1 MPGLR
6 CPCRALMRKPNS
18 PSGDGAREGG
28 KRRPHLKLPATL
40 RPVSAVRPPGRTRS
54 RSVPKCAGAARRC
67 GAGVA
72 ESDSRGPA
80 TGGTVL
86 PLWLAA
92 VNDPTQGSRT
102 DSDRLVHVSRHG
114 CRLNTGPG
122 AGDGITA
129 FAAAFA
135 ADAEGTPTRG
145 AGRRTASKCDCD
157 RSLFAP
163 HGQQK
168 RPSRCPGHP
177 TAVEERRCPGRLSRG
192 SASHGQRGAA
202 E

>member
-1 MPGLR
+1 MPVPCPDVQAQLLVRGRSRGGRDAPSSSESCPRHPTPGRSMPGAR
-6 CPCRALMRKPNS
+6 V
-18 PSGDGAREGG
+18 PS
-28 KRRPHLKLPATL
+28 ATL

-102 DSDRLVHVSRHG
+102 DSDRLAHVSRQG

-122 AGDGITA
+122 AGDGIRPLPRPLLRTPRGLRRA
-129 FAAAFA
+129 VRAAALRACVLATVRSSRSQRPAEA
-135 ADAEGTPTRG
+135 AE
-145 AGRRTASKCDCD
+145 
-157 RSLFAP
+157 
-163 HGQQK
+163 QM
-168 RPSRCPGHP
+168 PG
-177 TAVEERRCPGRLSRG
+177 
-192 SASHGQRGAA
+192 ASHGD
-202 E
+202 